1 MRKLTFDEIEDV
13 IEECIDNGESL
24 LNLENGIIKY
34 ALENSNLFIHG
45 EPGLFVPKVNVIIFN
60 KEWLKIANIEDIRFL
75 TFSLVRNYYQYYVA
89 NNNVYEEDEVQ
100 LKWFDAFKNLKE
112 LKEVLDKDSIEFANT
127 AIEFFYKKYKSFQ

>member
-45 EPGLFVPKVNVIIFN
+45 EPGLFVPKANVIIFN

-100 LKWFDAFKNLKE
+100 LKWFDAFKNLKQ

-127 AIEFFYKKYKSFQ
+127 AMEFFYKKYKSFQ